1 MGAGWNLRE
10 RLEMTRIT
18 PDLEKYLR
26 SQIIRVRGG
35 AEYLPVQARVHWFRT
50 LNPLG
55 RIETEMLFFE
65 PNAQIAVFRASVY
78 NNDDQL
84 LATATKMETAKG
96 FADYLEKAETGAI
109 GRALALAGY
118 GTQFAPELMETD
130 NGTPAEPSQ
139 MVDSGRRPVQSSS
152 LQRAK
157 MPTQRPAAQPV
168 RPAAPVQ
175 QKPAAPTQQKP
186 VLVSAT
192 ESVDTNEHDPFMD

>member
-1 MGAGWNLRE
+1 
-10 RLEMTRIT
+10 MTPEI
-18 PDLEKYLR
+18 EQYLR

-55 RIETEMLFFE
+55 RVETEMLFYE

-78 NNDDQL
+78 NSDGQL

-118 GTQFAPELMETD
+118 GTQFAPELLETD
-130 NGTPAEPSQ
+130 GGPPTEPSQ
-139 MVDSGRRPVQSSS
+139 MVDSGRRAAPGKPIP
-152 LQRAK
+152 RAN

-168 RPAAPVQ
+168 RPA
-175 QKPAAPTQQKP
+175 TQQQRP
-186 VLVSAT
+186 VTVSAT
-192 ESVDTNEHDPFMD
+192 EPVDSDEHDPFA

>member
-1 MGAGWNLRE
+1 
-10 RLEMTRIT
+10 MTPEI
-18 PDLEKYLR
+18 EQYLR

-55 RIETEMLFFE
+55 RVETEMLFYE

-78 NNDDQL
+78 NSDGQL

-118 GTQFAPELMETD
+118 GTQFAPELLETD
-130 NGTPAEPSQ
+130 SGPPTQPSQ
-139 MVDSGRRPVQSSS
+139 MVDSGRRPVQTPPA
-152 LQRAK
+152 QRAN

-168 RPAAPVQ
+168 RPVAQ
-175 QKPAAPTQQKP
+175 QQRPAMTQQKP
-186 VLVSAT
+186 VAVSAT
-192 ESVDTNEHDPFMD
+192 EPVDTDEPDPFAD

>member
-1 MGAGWNLRE
+1 
-10 RLEMTRIT
+10 MTPEI
-18 PDLEKYLR
+18 EQYLR

-55 RIETEMLFFE
+55 RVETEMLFFE

-78 NNDDQL
+78 NSEGEL

-118 GTQFAPELMETD
+118 GTQFAPELLETD
-130 NGTPAEPSQ
+130 SGPPTQPSQ
-139 MVDSGRRPVQSSS
+139 MVDSGRRPVQSQPI
-152 LQRAK
+152 QRAK
-157 MPTQRPAAQPV
+157 MPTQRPAAQPQ
-168 RPAAPVQ
+168 RPAAPAQ
-175 QKPAAPTQQKP
+175 QKPAAPAQQKP
-186 VLVSAT
+186 VTVSAT
-192 ESVDTNEHDPFMD
+192 EPVDPDEHDPFA

>member
-1 MGAGWNLRE
+1 MSK
-10 RLEMTRIT
+10 MTTEI
-18 PDLEKYLR
+18 EQYLR

-35 AEYLPVQARVHWFRT
+35 AEYLPVQARVHWYRT

-78 NNDDQL
+78 NGDGQL

-118 GTQFAPELMETD
+118 GTQFAPELLETD
-130 NGTPAEPSQ
+130 GGPPTEPSQ
-139 MVDSGRRPVQSSS
+139 MVDSGRRPVQSSQM
-152 LQRAK
+152 QRAK

-168 RPAAPVQ
+168 RPAA
-175 QKPAAPTQQKP
+175 AQQKP
-186 VLVSAT
+186 VPISAST
-192 ESVDTNEHDPFMD
+192 SADDENDPFID